1 MPRSNVIFDI
11 DVVVDL
17 LADRQPDSPAAKA
30 AFEKALHAGCQ
41 LWLVAA
47 CLPTLLERLEKAFRS
62 TADDSGKEA
71 IPSTASSRASDALR
85 GFLKKAS
92 VLSSHG
98 FHAETAF
105 QSDRPMGAL
114 ILSAADALADDVEI
128 LSRDPSL
135 LGADKRVVEPQ
146 KYADQEDSMKQ
157 IEDPIPFVDL
167 ARQQRRILPKL
178 EKSISRVLRHGQY
191 IMGPEIKELECRLAE
206 YVGVEHAIC
215 CANGTDALLLA
226 LMAYGVGPGDAIFT
240 SPFTF
245 ISTAEVISL
254 LGATPVF
261 VDIDPRTFNI
271 DPCCLEDAIKACKEN
286 NPEVYALPAIPANSS
301 GPLALKGIMP
311 VDLFGVPV
319 DYDRVN
325 AVAAEHG
332 LFVIEDAAQSFG
344 AEYHGKRACSLGDI
358 GCTSFFPAK
367 PLGCYGDGGAVF
379 TQDGNLAERMIS
391 MRVHGKG
398 KDPYDNARIGLNAR
412 MDTLQAALLLSKL
425 EIFPEEIVSR
435 NRVAARYTE
444 QLSLCESLQIPRVP
458 EGLLSAWAQYSLL
471 SNRREGIRSALRA
484 KGIPTAVYYPKPLHL
499 QTAYE
504 GLGYRAGDFPV
515 SESAS
520 RRIFSLPMHP
530 YLLDEQIRI
539 IAHEVTSALK
549 GLQ

>member
-1 MPRSNVIFDI
+1 MPHNNVIFDI
-11 DVVVDL
+11 DVAVDL
-17 LADRQPDSPAAKA
+17 LADRQPASHAAKA

-47 CLPTLLERLEKAFRS
+47 CLPSLLERLEKAFQS
-62 TADDSGKEA
+62 TTDDTGKEA
-71 IPSTASSRASDALR
+71 IRSTASSQARDTLQR
-85 GFLKKAS
+85 FLKNVS
-92 VLSSHG
+92 VLSTHG

-105 QSDRPMGAL
+105 GSDRPMGAL
-114 ILSAADALADDVEI
+114 ILSAADALADDVKI
-128 LSRDPSL
+128 VSRDPSL
-135 LGADKRVVEPQ
+135 LVADKRVVEPQ
-146 KYADQEDSMKQ
+146 AYADREDSINQPK
-157 IEDPIPFVDL
+157 DPIPFVDL
-167 ARQQRRILPKL
+167 ARQQHRVLTKV
-178 EKSISRVLRHGQY
+178 EKSISNVLRHGQY
-191 IMGPEIKELECRLAE
+191 IMGPEIKELEDKLAD

-215 CANGTDALLLA
+215 CASGTDALLLA

-271 DPCCLEDAIKACKEN
+271 DPGCLESAIKACKEN
-286 NPEVYALPAIPANSS
+286 NPGRYPLPAVPPNSAT
-301 GPLALKGIMP
+301 PLEPKGIMP
-311 VDLFGVPV
+311 VDLFGLPV

-325 AVAAEHG
+325 PIAAEHG

-344 AEYHGKRACSLGDI
+344 AECHGKRACSLGDI
-358 GCTSFFPAK
+358 GCTSFYPAK

-379 TQDGNLAERMIS
+379 TKDGDLAARMIS
-391 MRVHGKG
+391 MRVHGEG
-398 KDPYDNARIGLNAR
+398 KDRYDNTRIGLNAR
-412 MDTLQAALLLSKL
+412 MDTLQAALLLPKL

-444 QLSLCESLQIPRVP
+444 QLSPCESLQIPRVP
-458 EGLLSAWAQYSLL
+458 EGVQSAWAQYSLL
-471 SNRREGIRSALRA
+471 ADHREDVRSALRA

-499 QTAYE
+499 QTAYG
-504 GLGYRAGDFPV
+504 GLGYKEGAFPE

-530 YLLDEQIRI
+530 YLSDEQIRM
-539 IAHEVTSALK
+539 IAHELTIALEA
-549 GLQ
+549 LQ

>member
-1 MPRSNVIFDI
+1 MPNNNVIFDI

-17 LADRQPDSPAAKA
+17 LANRQPASHAARA

-47 CLPTLLERLEKAFRS
+47 CLPTLLERLEKAFQA
-62 TADDSGKEA
+62 TTDDTGKEA
-71 IPSTASSRASDALR
+71 IHSTVSSRARETLR
-85 GFLKKAS
+85 SFLKKVS

-98 FHAETAF
+98 FHAEAAF
-105 QSDRPMGAL
+105 ESDRPMGAL
-114 ILSAADALADDVEI
+114 ILYAADALTDDVEI

-135 LGADKRVVEPQ
+135 LRADKRVVEPQ
-146 KYADQEDSMKQ
+146 TYAGQEDLTSQ
-157 IEDPIPFVDL
+157 PEEPIPFVDL
-167 ARQQRRILPKL
+167 ARQQHRILTKV
-178 EKSISRVLRHGQY
+178 EKSISKVLRHGQY
-191 IMGPEIKELECRLAE
+191 IMGPEIKELERKLAE

-215 CANGTDALLLA
+215 CASGTDALLLA

-271 DPCCLEDAIKACKEN
+271 DPGCLKSAIKACKEN
-286 NPEVYALPAIPANSS
+286 NPGMYPLPAIPVNSPT
-301 GPLALKGIMP
+301 PLEPKGVIP
-311 VDLFGVPV
+311 VDLFGLPV

-325 AVAAEHG
+325 AIAAEHG

-379 TQDGNLAERMIS
+379 TEDGDLAETMIS

-398 KDPYDNARIGLNAR
+398 TDNYDNTRIGLNAR
-412 MDTLQAALLLSKL
+412 MDTLQAAFLLPKL

-435 NRVAARYTE
+435 NRAAARYTE
-444 QLSLCESLQIPRVP
+444 QLSPYESLQTPRVP
-458 EGLLSAWAQYSLL
+458 EGLQSAWAQYSLL
-471 SNRREGIRSALRA
+471 ANRREDVQSALRA

-499 QTAYE
+499 QTAYR
-504 GLGYRAGDFPV
+504 GLGYKEGDFPE

-530 YLLDEQIRI
+530 YLSDEQIRR
-539 IAHEVTSALK
+539 IAHELTMALEA
-549 GLQ
+549 LQ